1 MKVVILSG
9 ASGGMGLATAKELTR
24 FGYFVYGLDINN
36 TSDFDNFKFIKTDLT
51 KQEEIDN
58 AFEII
63 KKETNEI
70 DAIINMAG
78 IYDLNSLIEMGEE
91 EFIRIFNINVF
102 AMYRL
107 NKTFL
112 PLLKEK
118 GKIFITSSELAPL
131 EPLPFTG
138 IYGITKTTVEK
149 YAYSLRMELQL
160 LDYQVVVIRPGAVN
174 TGLLNVS
181 TDKLEKFCESTTHYE
196 YNSKRFKNI
205 VDKVEAKH
213 IPPEKIGALVGKIIQ
228 KKKPK
233 YVYKINRNSLLILL
247 NVLPKRLQ
255 NRIIKN
261 ILIRK

>member
-1 MKVVILSG
+1 
-9 ASGGMGLATAKELTR
+9 MGLATSKELVKQ
-24 FGYFVYGLDINN
+24 GYQVFGLDVKE
-36 TSDFDNFKFIKTDLT
+36 TEEFEYFHFLKTDLT
-51 KQEEIDN
+51 KQEEIDKSFN
-58 AFEII
+58 LI
-63 KKETNEI
+63 KEQVNEI

-91 EFIRIFNINVF
+91 EFIRIFNINLF
-102 AMYRL
+102 AIYRM

-138 IYGITKTTVEK
+138 IYGVTKTAVEK

-160 LDYQVVVIRPGAVN
+160 LGYQVIVIRPGAVD

-181 TDKLEKFCESTTHYE
+181 TDKLNKFCDTTTHFE
-196 YNSKRFKNI
+196 YNSQRFKKI
-205 VDKVEAKH
+205 VNNVEAKK
-213 IPPEKIGALVGKIIQ
+213 IPPEKIAKLVGKVIH

-233 YVYKINRNSLLILL
+233 YIYSINRNPLLRLL
-247 NVLPKRLQ
+247 NITPKRFQ
-255 NRIIKN
+255 NWVIKR
-261 ILIRK
+261 ILIKK